1 MNKCVITVPA
11 SSANVGPGFDS
22 VGIAVSKYLTLTVEE
37 ADHWEFEHHSV
48 HLPPVSDPHEHLIY
62 QSALKT
68 AEAYHASL
76 PAGKV
81 IVESDIPLA
90 RGLGSSASAIVSGI
104 ELANQLCCLSLSEQ
118 QKLAIATEIEGHPDN
133 VAAALLGGF
142 VITSQ
147 LANGEIEWFRKIDQQ
162 VEFVV
167 SIPEFELKTD
177 DARQVLPEQFTR
189 NEAAAASSIANIV
202 FVALLSGDYEK
213 AGKLMEQDL
222 FHEPY
227 RAGLIPNYEKIRFEA
242 KSTGAY
248 GTVISGAGPT
258 TISLVGKGNGEKVAL
273 HLKSKFPD
281 YTVDCLKMTAVGV
294 QVHPV
299 LSSTT

>member
-76 PAGKV
+76 PACKV

-118 QKLAIATEIEGHPDN
+118 EKLAIATEIEGHPDN

-202 FVALLSGDYEK
+202 FVALLSGDYEQ